1 MILCVACEFKLK
13 KGEDESQA
21 PLMEVVRYDR
31 LEYRYL
37 TTGDFSALQEMNTEY
52 PIETRTLIEDVLKIG
67 SATDPEIN
75 TRLLKLF
82 QDTTAQMLISD
93 VEAMYAN
100 MDDLNKELNVAFTK
114 LKKWF
119 PDMELP
125 QIYGQLSSL
134 DESIVV
140 GNQTVGISLDKY
152 LGEDY
157 PLYLKHY
164 PPAQRKQMRR
174 DMILPDALSFFLM
187 SQYPLQNFETRPQL
201 ERDLHMGKVQWIVNQ
216 ALARHVFQSKF
227 VNTVDI
233 YMKSH
238 ASMSYEELLR
248 MADFTAFKVK

>member
-82 QDTTAQMLISD
+82 QDTTAQMMISD

-125 QIYGQLSSL
+125 QIYG
-134 DESIVV
+134 
-140 GNQTVGISLDKY
+140 
-152 LGEDY
+152 
-157 PLYLKHY
+157 
-164 PPAQRKQMRR
+164 R
-174 DMILPDALSFFLM
+174 
-187 SQYPLQNFETRPQL
+187 
-201 ERDLHMGKVQWIVNQ
+201 
-216 ALARHVFQSKF
+216 
-227 VNTVDI
+227 
-233 YMKSH
+233 
-238 ASMSYEELLR
+238 
-248 MADFTAFKVK
+248 